1 MAAHTSEFALVP
13 RVVWQGHQPREVKVY
28 CALASYVDWET
39 GVCWPS
45 RSTIAG
51 AIGVSVSTVDRAL
64 KLLVV
69 SGVIEIDKRITKVGD
84 HDSNL
89 YRLPFAINSTFGGG
103 RSSAAT
109 VAAEL
114 TGERLPLN
122 HKKTLPTVVS
132 SSEPVLFD
140 YGTAV
145 KAIVECPRDFY
156 YEAACA
162 ALDLPHDNS
171 DNRALGTIASKARK
185 GGYQPGEIL
194 RRAALHLA
202 TFDFPLTPGS
212 MVKRWDQL
220 GSRVTTA
227 TRSQRQRFADE
238 MDRMRRRQEIVEG
251 TMLLGDES

>member
-1 MAAHTSEFALVP
+1 MAAHTSEFSLVP
-13 RVVWQGHQPREVKVY
+13 RVVWQGQQPREVKVY

-51 AIGVSVSTVDRAL
+51 ALGVSVSTVDRAL

-69 SGVIEIDKRITKVGD
+69 SGVIEIDKRITNVGD

-122 HKKTLPTVVS
+122 DTKTLPTVVS
-132 SSEPVLFD
+132 SSTKPE
-140 YGTAV
+140 
-145 KAIVECPRDFY
+145 IVDDDDGYRDFF

-162 ALDLPHDNS
+162 ALDLPHENS
-171 DNRALGTIASKARK
+171 DAGAVGTIAGKARK
-185 GGYQPGEIL
+185 GKHEPDEIL

-202 TFDFPLTPGS
+202 TFDWPLTPGS
-212 MVKRWDQL
+212 LVKRWDQL
-220 GSRVTTA
+220 GSKVTTA
-227 TRSQRQRFADE
+227 TRSQRHQVADE
-238 MDRMRRRQEIVEG
+238 MDRMRRRQQIIEGVLPVVE
-251 TMLLGDES
+251 S